1 MNAIGAAREVT
12 YDSVPYD
19 GGYSEEVHYI
29 GNQVMGSWSTF
40 PRPPKKHGWNNSAGR

>member
-1 MNAIGAAREVT
+1 MAKMLTQLDLLTKHVFCSNRKNMNAIGAAREVT

-29 GNQVMGSWSTF
+29 GN
-40 PRPPKKHGWNNSAGR
+40 